1 MIAFV
6 VAKNIPMAD
15 LRSPARA
22 GPRRRAGKPTA
33 AARRDRLLGR
43 ERQAVNVAKELA
55 QQLERA
61 EPLALCTRCGWTPT
75 STTCAST
82 SSSTATASAG
92 VGQARAARAMTQGPQ
107 QAPQKTRS
115 ARGSSVQQLPQPLS
129 RSARRGRRRRPP
141 SGQPQRPQ
149 QPSKAPEAPSALQQP
164 APAATP
170 ERPAAVQ
177 PGTCVQC
184 VPHAEATAEPAQVG
198 PPFCHIQP
206 SRHGRRPRVPTTEV
220 GRAIHVIREGVR
232 AVAPVVDGGQSYD
245 PARYYKGK
253 IAIDGIA
260 SQDVEVP
267 RGSIMHE
274 LLAEGPAA
282 AGAEGADLIRRCEAM
297 EADVESEVRK
307 LLLPDEMMAPSDS
320 SCSDSSSPAEPEP
333 FGGFRLFGE

>member
-1 MIAFV
+1 
-6 VAKNIPMAD
+6 
-15 LRSPARA
+15 
-22 GPRRRAGKPTA
+22 
-33 AARRDRLLGR
+33 
-43 ERQAVNVAKELA
+43 VNVAKELA

-61 EPLALCTRCGWTPT
+61 VPGTVHSLRLDTYFNHMRIDIVFNRDRLGGSGAGEGGAGDDAGAPAGAPEDAQRPGQQRP
-75 STTCAST
+75 AAA
-82 SSSTATASAG
+82 TAT
-92 VGQARAARAMTQGPQ
+92 QPKRAP
-107 QAPQKTRS
+107 
-115 ARGSSVQQLPQPLS
+115 
-129 RSARRGRRRRPP
+129 RPP
-141 SGQPQRPQ
+141 PPPPTGQPQRPQ

-220 GRAIHVIREGVR
+220 GRAVHVIREGVR

-282 AGAEGADLIRRCEAM
+282 AGAEVADLIRRCEAM
-297 EADVESEVRK
+297 DADVESEMRK

-320 SCSDSSSPAEPEP
+320 SCSDSSSPAEPAPEIS
-333 FGGFRLFGE
+333 GFDLF